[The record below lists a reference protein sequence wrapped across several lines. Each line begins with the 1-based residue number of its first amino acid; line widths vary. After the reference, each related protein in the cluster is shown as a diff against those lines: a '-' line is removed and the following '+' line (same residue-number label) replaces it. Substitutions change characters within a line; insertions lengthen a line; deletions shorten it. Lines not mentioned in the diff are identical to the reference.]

1 MIPRLPVGKDALSSL
16 PSAMSSPMAQAGMG
30 MLLML
35 AAVSTFSLL
44 DASGKRAAQDLPV
57 IEVTWFRF
65 AIHFLIVALV
75 LNPWTSS
82 DSWKMKRP
90 GLQTVRGLFQAGS
103 AGLSF
108 LALSHLAMAQ
118 ALSIQFTT
126 PILVALLSIVLLGER
141 VAPLRWLAIIIG
153 FAGVVIASG
162 LWQGIGYIDPA
173 IIYSFG
179 SVTLGAF
186 YIISTRRLART
197 ESVGS
202 MLLMMGGLPAFL
214 LTPMVVFVWQTPD
227 NSATWMAVIGAGL
240 FGALGHGLLI
250 HAHRYA
256 DASALAPLQYAQL
269 IAASIVGFALFGEVP
284 SVSTLAGALLLVAS
298 GFLAARV
305 PSHTKE

>member
-1 MIPRLPVGKDALSSL
+1 
-16 PSAMSSPMAQAGMG
+16 MG

-90 GLQTVRGLFQAGS
+90 GLQMVRGLFQAGS

-141 VAPLRWLAIIIG
+141 VAPSRWLAIIIG
-153 FAGVVIASG
+153 FAGVVIVSG
-162 LWQGIGYIDPA
+162 LWHGIGYVDPA
-173 IIYSFG
+173 IIYSLG

-186 YIISTRRLART
+186 YIISTRRLAPT

-202 MLLMMGGLPAFL
+202 MLLMMGGLPAL
-214 LTPMVVFVWQTPD
+214 VLTPMVMFVWETPD
-227 NSATWMAVIGAGL
+227 NAATWMAVIGVGL

-250 HAHRYA
+250 LAHRYA
-256 DASALAPLQYAQL
+256 DASALAPVQYAQL

-284 SVSTLAGALLLVAS
+284 SVSTLVGAVLLVAS
-298 GFLAARV
+298 GFLAARA
-305 PSHTKE
+305 PSHPKE